1 MPYCENRANPISARK
16 SLISLKNTS
25 CAAYLVYSLNQPHRQ
40 LQEQIKRHVEPR
52 TMLIHAVLGFALLE
66 TLALAAVLLAWADR
80 VAGAR
85 LLAAFLFGIS
95 LWMLG
100 NELPNWLGTGAE
112 YATMRLLSTA
122 PFTSVLFF
130 HFCTVF
136 CRVNVGRWGLAAA
149 YALGAGSSLA
159 AMVLVPGHLV
169 PHREIGW
176 IAIAN
181 SVGWTA
187 SMAWVILGIGGV
199 SVLLT
204 ALLRARRAQD
214 RQKFRQVAA
223 VTASCLWGMV
233 CLTGYG
239 IAVLDL
245 PIYPF
250 PLLGL
255 PLYSLILVYGILRYG
270 VFVANAWARRAL
282 VWALLL
288 ALGAVVVAVMPLLL
302 PFESRWLGGLAVAA
316 SVLALNGPVRRFA
329 ERLVYPGGEV
339 SIADL
344 GAWRGAL
351 QSAETAEALGQQAAS
366 LLSAR
371 IGTQV
376 EVHVG
381 NPHATSTSAPQL
393 VCARSGEGWNAT
405 LQGWDAAPPGPRH
418 VAELFG
424 TVVAEAAARVEQAQQ
439 FAARERERQLQ
450 ARLAEL
456 GSLAATVA
464 HDIRNPLNI
473 ISMAV
478 AMAPADTRREVADQV
493 GRISNLTRDLLDYAK
508 PWKLSLTRIDLAA
521 QVRAAALRLPDVS
534 LGTGLDQALMLDAD
548 PRRVD
553 QVLTNLFENARIAI
567 ASAAGDGATPPT
579 HNPMHID
586 AEMTDGA
593 VLLHICDS
601 GPGVPEKIRSRLFEP
616 FASRSPGGTGLGLA
630 IVARI
635 MVAHGGSVALT
646 ERAPWRTCFT
656 LRFALTTTTL
666 ATTANT
672 STP

>member
-1 MPYCENRANPISARK
+1 
-16 SLISLKNTS
+16 
-25 CAAYLVYSLNQPHRQ
+25 
-40 LQEQIKRHVEPR
+40 
-52 TMLIHAVLGFALLE
+52 MLIHAVLGFALLE

-85 LLAAFLFGIS
+85 LLAAFLFGIA

-100 NELPNWLGTGAE
+100 NELPNWFGPGTE
-112 YATMRLLSTA
+112 HTMMVLLSTA

-136 CRVNVGRWGLAAA
+136 CRVDVGRWGMVAA
-149 YALGAGSSLA
+149 YTIGAGASMA
-159 AMVLVPGHLV
+159 AMVFVPGHIAA
-169 PHREIGW
+169 HRDIGW
-176 IAIAN
+176 IAIADT
-181 SVGWTA
+181 VGWTA
-187 SMAWVILGIGGV
+187 SMAWVVLGIGGV

-204 ALLRARRAQD
+204 ALLRAHRAQD
-214 RQKFRQVAA
+214 RQKFRQIAA

-245 PIYPF
+245 PLYPF

-288 ALGAVVVAVMPLLL
+288 ALGAVVVAVTPLLL

-344 GAWRGAL
+344 GAWRKAL
-351 QSAETAEALGQQAAS
+351 QSAETAEALGQQAAA

-376 EVHVG
+376 EVHISEPLG
-381 NPHATSTSAPQL
+381 SNTSTPQL
-393 VCARSGEGWNAT
+393 VCARGHEGWGAT

-424 TVVAEAAARVEQAQQ
+424 TVVAEAAARVDQAQQ

-478 AMAPADTRREVADQV
+478 ATAPSDTRREVADQV

-508 PWKLSLTRIDLAA
+508 PWKLTTTRMDLAA

-534 LGTGLDQALMLDAD
+534 LGAGLDQPLLLDAD

-553 QVLTNLFENARIAI
+553 QALTNLFENARIAL
-567 ASAAGDGATPPT
+567 ASASGDADGVAAST
-579 HNPMHID
+579 HSPMHID
-586 AEMTDGA
+586 AEITDNA

-601 GPGVPEKIRSRLFEP
+601 GPGVPEEIRSRLFEP

-635 MVAHGGSVALT
+635 MAAHGGSVALT

-656 LRFALTTTTL
+656 LRFPLTTPITTTT
-666 ATTANT
+666 
-672 STP
+672 P

>member
-1 MPYCENRANPISARK
+1 
-16 SLISLKNTS
+16 LISLKILGRP
-25 CAAYLVYSLNQPHRQ
+25 AYLVYSLANPHRQ
-40 LQEQIKRHVEPR
+40 LQEQVTRHALPLP
-52 TMLIHAVLGFALLE
+52 MLIHVVLGFALLE
-66 TLALAAVLLAWADR
+66 TLILAAVLLAWADR

-95 LWMLG
+95 LWMTG
-100 NELPNWLGTGAE
+100 NELPNWFGPDQE
-112 YATMRLLSTA
+112 RTMMVLLATA
-122 PFTSVLFF
+122 PFTSALFF

-136 CRVNVGRWGLAAA
+136 CAVNIGRSGIVVA
-149 YALGAGSSLA
+149 YTLGAGATIVSEIL
-159 AMVLVPGHLV
+159 LPGYMV
-169 PHREIGW
+169 PHRDIGW
-176 IAIAN
+176 IAVAGT
-181 SVGWTA
+181 VGWMA

-199 SVLLT
+199 SVLLFG
-204 ALLRARRAQD
+204 LERARRSHD
-214 RQKFRQVAA
+214 HQKFRQIAA
-223 VTASCLWGMV
+223 VTASCLWGLL
-233 CLTGYG
+233 CLAGYG

-288 ALGAVVVAVMPLLL
+288 ALGAVVVAAMPLLL

-339 SIADL
+339 SVSDL
-344 GAWRGAL
+344 GAWRIAL
-351 QSAETAEALGQQAAS
+351 QSAESAEALAQQAAA
-366 LLSAR
+366 LLSGR
-371 IGTQV
+371 IGAQV

-381 NPHATSTSAPQL
+381 DTPSATTSTPKLICTNS
-393 VCARSGEGWNAT
+393 SEGWSAT

-424 TVVAEAAARVEQAQQ
+424 TVVAEAAARVDQAQQ

-478 AMAPADTRREVADQV
+478 ATAPTDTRREVADQV
-493 GRISNLTRDLLDYAK
+493 GRIANLTNDLLDYAK
-508 PWKLSLTRIDLAA
+508 PWKLATTRMDLAA

-534 LGTGLDQALMLDAD
+534 LGAGLEHALLLDAD
-548 PRRVD
+548 PRRVE
-553 QVLTNLFENARIAI
+553 QALTNLFENARIAI
-567 ASAAGDGATPPT
+567 ASSTTGDGAAST
-579 HNPMHID
+579 HSPMHID
-586 AEMTDGA
+586 AETTGGA
-593 VLLHICDS
+593 VLLHICDN
-601 GPGVPEKIRSRLFEP
+601 GPGVPDEIRGRLFEP

-635 MVAHGGSVALT
+635 MAAHGGSVALT
-646 ERAPWRTCFT
+646 ERTPWRTCFT
-656 LRFALTTTTL
+656 LRFPRTT
-666 ATTANT
+666 
-672 STP
+672 P

>member
-1 MPYCENRANPISARK
+1 
-16 SLISLKNTS
+16 
-25 CAAYLVYSLNQPHRQ
+25 
-40 LQEQIKRHVEPR
+40 
-52 TMLIHAVLGFALLE
+52 MLIHAVLSFALLG
-66 TLALAAVLLAWADR
+66 TVALGVLLLVWADR

-85 LLAAFLFGIS
+85 LLAAFLFGVS
-95 LWMLG
+95 LWMAG
-100 NELPNWLGTGAE
+100 NEWPYWWGPQAE
-112 YATMRLLSTA
+112 PGMMLLLSTA

-130 HFCTVF
+130 HFCVVF
-136 CRVNVGRWGLAAA
+136 CEAPVGRRGLAAA
-149 YALGAGSSLA
+149 YALGGGASA
-159 AMVLVPGHLV
+159 VAMALDPGHIVL
-169 PHREIGW
+169 HRDIGW
-176 IAIAN
+176 IAVPDAVGMIA
-181 SVGWTA
+181 SAVWA
-187 SMAWVILGIGGV
+187 ILGIAGV
-199 SVLLT
+199 TVLLR
-204 ALLRARRAQD
+204 ALARARRANDQ
-214 RQKFRQVAA
+214 QKFRQIAA

-245 PIYPF
+245 PFYPF

-288 ALGAVVVAVMPLLL
+288 GLGAVVLALTPLL

-344 GAWRGAL
+344 ETWRNAL
-351 QSAETAEALGQQAAS
+351 QAVESQPALAQAAAS
-366 LLSAR
+366 LLSTR
-371 IGTQV
+371 IGI
-376 EVHVG
+376 HVDVRLEEA
-381 NPHATSTSAPQL
+381 NSSPQDTATSTPQL
-393 VCARSGEGWNAT
+393 VCSNGPAGWSTA
-405 LQGWDAAPPGPRH
+405 LLGWDAAPPGPRY

-424 TVVAEAAARVEQAQQ
+424 TVVAQAAARVDQAEQ

-478 AMAPADTRREVADQV
+478 ALAPSETRSEVATQLA
-493 GRISNLTRDLLDYAK
+493 RIGNLTRDLLDYAK
-508 PWKLSLTRIDLAA
+508 PWKLARMDMDLTAL
-521 QVRAAALRLPDVS
+521 VRNAAARWPQVQ
-534 LGTGLDQALMLDAD
+534 LGDALKAVLMVQAD
-548 PRRVD
+548 PHRVD
-553 QVLTNLFENARIAI
+553 QVLTNLLENARC
-567 ASAAGDGATPPT
+567 ATADAN
-579 HNPMHID
+579 HVYLD
-586 AEMTDGA
+586 AETTEHQIL
-593 VLLHICDS
+593 VHVCDN
-601 GPGVPEKIRSRLFEP
+601 GPGVPEEIRDRLFEP

-635 MVAHGGSVALT
+635 MTAHGGSVALT
-646 ERAPWRTCFT
+646 RHPEWRTCFT
-656 LRFALTTTTL
+656 LYFPR
-666 ATTANT
+666 
-672 STP
+672 TPAP